1 MALRAAIAKK
11 KAEAKKDEAL
21 YGQFESLRERAAQ
34 TGEFDKLAEKGDFS
48 GISNL
53 ARNWD
58 ASIRKEVL
66 EVAMKSLDG
75 SDRKKGEALNNAV
88 LDDCKK
94 LNKLAQA
101 GAKDDV
107 PAASAAL
114 RGHVEEFYQLEPRRI
129 PHTTSS
135 TTHWTSCHSCF
146 ASSHGSV
153 TRPCTTSPSRST
165 RRSACSASRPSTSPE
180 E

>member
-1 MALRAAIAKK
+1 MLGLLVALPSLKAPAATSRRAVLGAASSVVFAAPAFAAEKGYITLDEYNKK

-129 PHTTSS
+129 QEKFGLSDL
-135 TTHWTSCHSCF
+135 
-146 ASSHGSV
+146 
-153 TRPCTTSPSRST
+153 
-165 RRSACSASRPSTSPE
+165 
-180 E
+180 

>member
-1 MALRAAIAKK
+1 MQC
-11 KAEAKKDEAL
+11 
-21 YGQFESLRERAAQ
+21 YNSESR
-34 TGEFDKLAEKGDFS
+34 TYCFS

-129 PHTTSS
+129 QEKFGLSDL
-135 TTHWTSCHSCF
+135 
-146 ASSHGSV
+146 
-153 TRPCTTSPSRST
+153 
-165 RRSACSASRPSTSPE
+165 
-180 E
+180 

>member
-1 MALRAAIAKK
+1 MLGAASSAVFAAPAFAAEKGYITLDEYNKK

-66 EVAMKSLDG
+66 EIAMKSLDG

-107 PAASAAL
+107 PAASACAA
-114 RGHVEEFYQLEPRRI
+114 RPRRGVLPAGAA
-129 PHTTSS
+129 PHPGEIRAERLVRR
-135 TTHWTSCHSCF
+135 CVAYGNRLYF
-146 ASSHGSV
+146 ATARC
-153 TRPCTTSPSRST
+153 TRALT
-165 RRSACSASRPSTSPE
+165 
-180 E
+180 